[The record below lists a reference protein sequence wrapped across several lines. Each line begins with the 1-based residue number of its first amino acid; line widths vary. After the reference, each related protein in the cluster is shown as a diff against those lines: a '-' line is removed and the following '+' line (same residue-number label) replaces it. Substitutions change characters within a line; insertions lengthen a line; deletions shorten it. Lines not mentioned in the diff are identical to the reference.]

1 MRGHY
6 FLQIELGNK
15 RNPLPIGY
23 SVERGRNY
31 RSDRWGWGTLWNIF
45 SATTLFRLSPSLL
58 EEIGMIS
65 PVQYAYVPLW
75 NRSPYRIRKKL

>member
-23 SVERGRNY
+23 SVERGRNN
-31 RSDRWGWGTLWNIF
+31 RSGRWGWGTLWNIF
-45 SATTLFRLSPSLL
+45 SATTLFHLSPSLL
-58 EEIGMIS
+58 EEIGVIS
-65 PVQYAYVPLW
+65 LVQYAL
-75 NRSPYRIRKKL
+75 RSPVE